1 MYPKSAVTIDNI
13 LQAAALLFVD
23 RNYADVSMDD
33 IAESANMT
41 KGALYHHFQ
50 SKEKLYVALMLNT
63 LEEINHHQEA
73 SFASLKG
80 SCREKMERFLCNF
93 MTLPELSLRLL
104 RLFRRDINIFKNP
117 TRQRLI
123 EAYQAT
129 VPLRIE
135 KLIQEGIASGE
146 LQHYD
151 ARLLSWLHVAMVEV
165 MLSGY
170 GKQMMGEEAR
180 ATLLITLFFDGLS
193 PKATNELENEL
204 EVLTG

>member
-1 MYPKSAVTIDNI
+1 M
-13 LQAAALLFVD
+13 
-23 RNYADVSMDD
+23 
-33 IAESANMT
+33 
-41 KGALYHHFQ
+41 
-50 SKEKLYVALMLNT
+50 
-63 LEEINHHQEA
+63 
-73 SFASLKG
+73 
-80 SCREKMERFLCNF
+80 
-93 MTLPELSLRLL
+93 
-104 RLFRRDINIFKNP
+104 
-117 TRQRLI
+117 
-123 EAYQAT
+123 
-129 VPLRIE
+129 RIE

-180 ATLLITLFFDGLS
+180 LTLLITLFFDGLS